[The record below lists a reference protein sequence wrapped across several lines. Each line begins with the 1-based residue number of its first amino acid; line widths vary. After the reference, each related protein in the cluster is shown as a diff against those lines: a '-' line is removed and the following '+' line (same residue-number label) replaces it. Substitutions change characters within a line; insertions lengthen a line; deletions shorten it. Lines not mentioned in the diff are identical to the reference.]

1 MPIGRENRLFHC
13 IYEFPITLINSTIKE
28 DVYLERK
35 TEENKNSLAFE
46 SERLFKL
53 DPKLQNQ
60 EMYFMLKNEYINN
73 NNSVQ

>member
-1 MPIGRENRLFHC
+1 MSVCPS
-13 IYEFPITLINSTIKE
+13 TLK
-28 DVYLERK
+28 K